1 MVKEKNIS
9 KIDETIEEFKKGNMI
24 IVVDDE
30 DRENEG
36 DLIIPAEKVTA
47 DDINFM
53 TKYGRGLVCL
63 SLTKERVNKLGLK
76 MMTKKNES
84 MHDTAF
90 TQSIEAKHGV
100 TTGISAHD
108 RAHTIQTAI
117 KDDVE
122 RDEIVVPGH
131 IFPLKAKYGGVLER
145 AGHTEAAM
153 DLAKLAGLKPAGV
166 ICEIMDEDGTMMR
179 LPKLKKYAVK
189 HDMIIV
195 TIADLIKYRLKRDK
209 FMKRKAKAELPTNYG
224 DFQIYGYENEI
235 NRKEHVALVKGDINT
250 DDPVLVRVHSEC
262 LTGDAFGSRKCDCGN
277 QLHIAMEIIE
287 EEGRGV
293 LIYLRQEGRGI
304 GLLNKIKAYHLQDKG
319 MDTVE
324 ANVALGFPPDLRNY
338 GIGAQILSDLGI
350 KKIKLLTN
358 NPKKLVGLSGYGM
371 EVLERIPIH
380 GKVCEDNID
389 YIKTKKEKMGH
400 MIEDID

>member
-1 MVKEKNIS
+1 
-9 KIDETIEEFKKGNMI
+9 
-24 IVVDDE
+24 
-30 DRENEG
+30 
-36 DLIIPAEKVTA
+36 
-47 DDINFM
+47 M

-63 SLTKERVNKLGLK
+63 SLTEKRVEKLGLK
-76 MMTKKNES
+76 MMAEDNES

-108 RAHTIQTAI
+108 RAHTIKTAI
-117 KDDVE
+117 KDDISKE
-122 RDEIVVPGH
+122 DIVVPGH
-131 IFPLKAKYGGVLER
+131 IFPLKAKPGGVLER
-145 AGHTEAAM
+145 AGHTEAAV
-153 DLAKLAGLKPAGV
+153 DLTKLAGLKPSGV

-179 LPKLKKYAVK
+179 LPKLKKFAAK

-195 TIADLIKYRLKRDK
+195 TIADLIQYRLKRDK
-209 FMKRKAKAELPTNYG
+209 FMNRKAKADLPTEFG
-224 DFQIYGYENEI
+224 RFKIYGYENSI
-235 NRKEHVALVKGDINT
+235 NGQEHVALIKGEIKEDEPI
-250 DDPVLVRVHSEC
+250 LVRVHSEC
-262 LTGDAFGSRKCDCGN
+262 LTGDAFGSMKCDCGN
-277 QLHIAMEIIE
+277 QLHGAMKKIE

-293 LIYLRQEGRGI
+293 LVYLRQEGRGI

-338 GIGAQILSDLGI
+338 GIGAQILSDLGV

-358 NPKKLVGLSGYGM
+358 NPKKLIGLSGYGM
-371 EVLERIPIH
+371 EILERIPLQ
-380 GKVCEDNID
+380 GEVCEYNRD

-400 MIEDID
+400 IIEDID

>member
-1 MVKEKNIS
+1 MERDISSIEKAIN
-9 KIDETIEEFKKGNMI
+9 EFQRGNMI

-36 DLIIPAEKVTA
+36 DLIIPAEKVTPE
-47 DDINFM
+47 DINFM

-63 SLTKERVNKLGLK
+63 SLTEKRINKLGLK
-76 MMTKKNES
+76 MMTEDNES

-100 TTGISAHD
+100 TTGISAYD
-108 RAHTIQTAI
+108 RSHTIKTAI
-117 KDDVE
+117 KDNVSK
-122 RDEIVVPGH
+122 DEIVVPGH
-131 IFPLKAKYGGVLER
+131 IFPLKAKPGGVLER
-145 AGHTEAAM
+145 AGHTEAAV
-153 DLAKLAGLKPAGV
+153 DLTKLAGLKPSGV

-179 LPKLKKYAVK
+179 LPKLKKYAAE
-189 HDMIIV
+189 HDLIII
-195 TIADLIKYRLKRDK
+195 TIADLIQYRLKRDK
-209 FMKRKAKAELPTNYG
+209 FMKRKAKADLPTEYG
-224 DFQIYGYENEI
+224 QFKIYGYENEI
-235 NRKEHVALVKGDINT
+235 NKKEHVALVKGNVNT
-250 DDPVLVRVHSEC
+250 DEPVLVRVHSEC
-262 LTGDAFGSRKCDCGN
+262 LTGDAFGSQKCDCGN
-277 QLHIAMEIIE
+277 QLHIAMEMIE
-287 EEGRGV
+287 KENRGV

-338 GIGAQILSDLGI
+338 GIGAQILSDLGV

-371 EVLERIPIH
+371 EILERIPLQ
-380 GKVCEDNID
+380 GKVCKHNID

-400 MIEDID
+400 MIEDVD